1 MMEPESEKINKNTT
15 KIIKIYDKKCENEI
29 KINEIILNIPFYYNY
44 FSLFTNWGFI
54 NDSFINENY
63 FDFINNN
70 EERKNSK
77 YILIERE
84 KNELIDFH
92 IFFQNSKNIYEFI
105 YKFIHSYKNLLYTIN
120 ILNNNNICYF
130 DLKYDKISFDNYG
143 FPLLYDFE
151 EAICYT
157 DFKLLNNYIPN
168 YYIFPLE
175 VHVISYMNDN
185 DIKSISREIIEKICK
200 NYVIRNRA
208 LLIMNEELIV
218 DYYKK
223 CVTSLLKYINIPRE
237 KIITELTKYMN
248 TWDNYSLSIIYL
260 QLLRN
265 IYKNIV
271 YENKSREKNNEI
283 DEFYNFF
290 SLHLLSG
297 IEPEPEKR
305 IDNKNMLKQME
316 ILFDDKIG
324 IRWNKLYDKFHNIKV
339 ENVVSNMIDDI
350 NHINKI
356 LIEFI

>member
-15 KIIKIYDKKCENEI
+15 KIIKIYDKKCETEI

-157 DFKLLNNYIPN
+157 DFK
-168 YYIFPLE
+168 F
-175 VHVISYMNDN
+175 
-185 DIKSISREIIEKICK
+185 CQ
-200 NYVIRNRA
+200 
-208 LLIMNEELIV
+208 
-218 DYYKK
+218 
-223 CVTSLLKYINIPRE
+223 
-237 KIITELTKYMN
+237 
-248 TWDNYSLSIIYL
+248 LS
-260 QLLRN
+260 QH
-265 IYKNIV
+265 
-271 YENKSREKNNEI
+271 E
-283 DEFYNFF
+283 
-290 SLHLLSG
+290 
-297 IEPEPEKR
+297 
-305 IDNKNMLKQME
+305 
-316 ILFDDKIG
+316 
-324 IRWNKLYDKFHNIKV
+324 
-339 ENVVSNMIDDI
+339 
-350 NHINKI
+350 
-356 LIEFI
+356 